1 MEAEIINTGGD
12 ESERDADDAE
22 PPGPYLVSPAAAFAE
37 LQHETIDLT
46 EGDDEIPA
54 ETEPPL
60 EPATA
65 YAGWGTPWTPPP
77 VHHPAGTPPPDSP
90 KVLGHLENPYDRQ
103 GDYTL
108 F

>member
-54 ETEPPL
+54 
-60 EPATA
+60 
-65 YAGWGTPWTPPP
+65 
-77 VHHPAGTPPPDSP
+77 
-90 KVLGHLENPYDRQ
+90 DRPRHRRHCRCPSRP
-103 GDYTL
+103 
-108 F
+108 